1 MHCEC
6 YWVYAESPLQHIQL
20 RSYAFRIGS
29 IRCAIVLLCCCA
41 CACAQ
46 LVSAQLCSAWCVFY
60 VLFHW
65 KQNVCFDCLCIL
77 LHSRCIDAI
86 WFVVIVL
93 VFRPRY
99 GFTIYIVAQNTAET
113 HENTIRL
120 VCRFRCI
127 SVNCFVFSPLC
138 RSSRSLFC
146 PLSRFFGLAHIEY
159 PSHFSSVWQCSSF
172 LPHVS
177 VNWEL
182 SKKREKYVTSK
193 CWTDGGLMTV
203 DSEYASDNDILQKMN
218 SFFSYLR

>member
-6 YWVYAESPLQHIQL
+6 YWVYVRRVPTSTYTATFICVPYRFYS
-20 RSYAFRIGS
+20 
-29 IRCAIVLLCCCA
+29 LCCCA
-41 CACAQ
+41 AVLLCLC
-46 LVSAQLCSAWCVFY
+46 LCSACVSSTLFSLVCILRIIPLKAKCVF
-60 VLFHW
+60 W
-65 KQNVCFDCLCIL
+65 L
-77 LHSRCIDAI
+77 LVYLAHSRCIDAI

-127 SVNCFVFSPLC
+127 SVNCFVFSPFC

-146 PLSRFFGLAHIEY
+146 PLSRLFGLAHIEY
-159 PSHFSSVWQCSSF
+159 PSHFGLVWQCSSF

-182 SKKREKYVTSK
+182 SKKKERSTLHRSAERMAV
-193 CWTDGGLMTV
+193 
-203 DSEYASDNDILQKMN
+203 
-218 SFFSYLR
+218 